1 MRQLIAV
8 LLTVTLVAAAC
19 SSDGDDSA
27 RPTGSDNPT
36 TTQAGRTIDLGE
48 GISLIAALQPF
59 DTCQAF
65 LDYAQSNAL
74 DAVGPWGLGGGYY
87 GRLDGGDAVF
97 STEESADSSF
107 TTMSDSDTASATT
120 VAPALSA
127 SDGASRDLAEVG
139 VDFSGTNV
147 QELGID
153 EPDLVKTDG
162 SRMLVLAQQQLH
174 LIDVSGDSPRLV
186 TSMAIPNN
194 VWVQDMLL
202 EGDIV
207 LLLAGTNTY
216 EVQPLLDVRSSLSPG
231 GSAVTTLIEVNVTD
245 SSLTLGNRLHM
256 DGSQLSA
263 RLIDGVARV
272 VVQSGPVGFD
282 WAYPEYGGSGL
293 QADREQQ
300 DAEEAA
306 EEANR
311 EIIMNSTI
319 ENWLPYYV
327 LETAAGSTISEG
339 TLVECDQA
347 YYPAEFSGL
356 NMLTV
361 VTIDLNGGG
370 LSSPSAA
377 AVMADGQTVYA
388 STGSLYVATTE
399 WVDWWALEQA
409 AQTGV
414 APDAPNVTTSIH
426 KFDIS
431 DPTRSTYV
439 ASGEV
444 DGTVL
449 NQYSLSEHNGLLRIA
464 TTQESVWWGDQNTE
478 SSSSLYVLETVVTAD
493 GPTLVVVGQVDDLGR
508 GERIFAVR
516 YLGDIATVVT
526 FRETDPLYTID
537 LSDPTAPTVLG
548 ELKINGYSAYLHPL
562 GNDLL
567 LGVGQDA
574 TDEGRLLG
582 TQVSL
587 FDISDL
593 ANPTRIA
600 KWTLPGGSSNT
611 EWDARAFLWWPAE
624 ELVVI
629 PVNTYGWNEVA
640 GQEESFFGAIGLRV
654 SDGSITELGRISQAE
669 EITVTECWGETGW
682 SYERRAAD
690 GTLLDSESYDEG
702 DFVEGTDG
710 AEPVVEDIGV
720 DDSAELEVPPDVD
733 LPVAP
738 DETEPA
744 PPVVDPAARECQ
756 SWVEADWQAQIQRTV
771 VVGDQIHAIS
781 ERGVLT
787 VDLSTLDEL
796 SSLRF
801 SPAQ

>member
-1 MRQLIAV
+1 MRRLIV
-8 LLTVTLVAAAC
+8 VFLTMTLVAAAC
-19 SSDGDDSA
+19 SSDGDDAA
-27 RPTGSDNPT
+27 RPPGTDNPT
-36 TTQAGRTIDLGE
+36 TTQAGRTINLSE

-65 LDYAQSNAL
+65 LDHAQSNAL
-74 DAVGPWGLGGGYY
+74 DAVGPWGLGGGGY
-87 GRLDGGDAVF
+87 RLGFDTDLPVL
-97 STEESADSSF
+97 ESQ
-107 TTMSDSDTASATT
+107 MSDSASEPVDTATATT
-120 VAPALSA
+120 SA
-127 SDGASRDLAEVG
+127 AQVFAGSDDASRDLAEAG
-139 VDFSGTNV
+139 TDFSGTNV
-147 QELGID
+147 QEIGID

-186 TSMAIPNN
+186 TSMAIPSN

-202 EGDIV
+202 EGDTV

-216 EVQPLLDVRSSLSPG
+216 EVQPLAAARSSLSPG
-231 GSAVTTLIEVNVTD
+231 GSAVTTLIEVSVTD

-256 DGSQLSA
+256 DGSHLSA

-282 WAYPEYGGSGL
+282 WAYPDYGGSGL

-356 NMLTV
+356 NMLNV

-370 LSSPSAA
+370 LSTPNAA

-388 STGSLYVATTE
+388 STDSLYVATTE

-449 NQYSLSEHNGLLRIA
+449 NQYSLSEHNGFLRIA
-464 TTQESVWWGDQNTE
+464 TTHESVWWGDQTTE
-478 SSSSLYVLETVVTAD
+478 SSSSLYVLETVVTPD
-493 GPTLVVVGQVDDLGR
+493 GPTLAVVGQVDDLGR

-516 YLGDIATVVT
+516 YLGDIATIVT
-526 FRETDPLYTID
+526 FRQTDPLYTID
-537 LSDPTAPTVLG
+537 LSNPTAPVVVG
-548 ELKINGYSAYLHPL
+548 ELKINGYSAYLHPI

-574 TDEGRLLG
+574 TDEGRILG

-600 KWTLPGGSSNT
+600 KWTLPGGSSDT

-629 PVNTYGWNEVA
+629 PVNTYGWNEVT
-640 GQEESFFGAIGLRV
+640 GQEDSFFGAIGLRV

-669 EITVTECWGETGW
+669 QITVTECWGETGW

-690 GTLLDSESYDEG
+690 GTILDSESYDEG
-702 DFVEGTDG
+702 DFVEGSDDV
-710 AEPVVEDIGV
+710 EPAVDAIAV
-720 DDSAELEVPPDVD
+720 DDSADLEVPSEVD
-733 LPVAP
+733 APPAP
-738 DETEPA
+738 DQIEPA
-744 PPVVDPAARECQ
+744 PPVVEPPGRECQ
-756 SWVEADWQAQIQRTV
+756 TWVEADWQAQILRTV

-787 VDLSTLDEL
+787 VDLSSLAEL
-796 SSLRF
+796 SSIRF
-801 SPAQ
+801 SPAQQ

>member
-27 RPTGSDNPT
+27 RPTGPDNPT

-74 DAVGPWGLGGGYY
+74 DAVGPWGLGGGGYY
-87 GRLDGGDAVF
+87 RGFDTDLPFLESEMSGDD
-97 STEESADSSF
+97 SASELA
-107 TTMSDSDTASATT
+107 DTATATT
-120 VAPALSA
+120 QLSA
-127 SDGASRDLAEVG
+127 SDGASRDVAEAG

-202 EGDIV
+202 EGDTV

-216 EVQPLLDVRSSLSPG
+216 EVQPLTDARSSLSPG

-245 SSLTLGNRLHM
+245 SSLTFGNRLHM

-300 DAEEAA
+300 DAEETA
-306 EEANR
+306 EAANR

-356 NMLTV
+356 NMLNV

-388 STGSLYVATTE
+388 STDSLYVATTE
-399 WVDWWALEQA
+399 WIDWWAFEQA
-409 AQTGV
+409 GQAG
-414 APDAPNVTTSIH
+414 ARPDVPMVTTSIH

-431 DPTRSTYV
+431 DPTRSIYV

-464 TTQESVWWGDQNTE
+464 TTQESAQWGDQFSE

-537 LSDPTAPTVLG
+537 LSNPTAPTVLG

-593 ANPTRIA
+593 ANPTRVA

-611 EWDARAFLWWPAE
+611 EWDARAFLWWPEE

-629 PVNTYGWNEVA
+629 PVNTYGWNEEA

-669 EITVTECWGETGW
+669 EITVTECWSDTGW

-690 GTLLDSESYDEG
+690 GTLLDSESYFEG
-702 DFVEGTDG
+702 DFVDGADG
-710 AEPVVEDIGV
+710 AEPIAIDG
-720 DDSAELEVPPDVD
+720 SADLEVAPDVD
-733 LPVAP
+733 APVAP
-738 DETEPA
+738 DQIEPA
-744 PPVVDPAARECQ
+744 PPVVDAPGLECQ
-756 SWVEADWQAQIQRTV
+756 SRVEADWQAQILRTV

-787 VDLSTLDEL
+787 VDLSTLAEL
-796 SSLRF
+796 SSFRF
-801 SPAQ
+801 APAQ